1 MKQKASILTASA
13 LLTGLV
19 APAVAMQ
26 KGQHPLRT
34 KDGKLFNVIYI
45 MADDLGYGDL
55 SFYGQQKFRTPEID
69 RLAERGTAFM
79 QAYAGTSVSAPS
91 RASLLTGLH
100 TGHTHV
106 RGNREIAPEGQ
117 EPVGDSTTYTLG
129 KLFKSAGYATGI
141 FGKWGLGYP
150 GSEATPD
157 KMGFDEFFGYNC
169 QRISHRY
176 FPVYLWDN
184 DRKVFY
190 PENENDGRKTFSG
203 HEIHRRALQFIEH
216 HQDKPFYAMLTYT
229 LPHAELN
236 LPHDSIYH
244 SYIGKFPEEKP
255 FVYRGGYPASERPYT
270 SFAAMVAQLD
280 AYVGEVVR
288 KVEELGMAERTIII
302 VTSDNGPHRE
312 GGADPDYFKS
322 YGPLRGVKRDLYEG
336 GIRVPFVVYCPGL
349 VPASRREETPI
360 AFWDL
365 MPTYAAMVGR
375 TLPAKT
381 DGHNIL
387 PLLMGKK
394 QPKLSK
400 RTLYWEFH
408 EDGGKQAVRLGDWK
422 LIRTKIATGAPK
434 LELFNIAKDIREEQN
449 LIDRYP
455 KVAKSLEEI
464 MERERTESKLFD
476 FGRASFL
483 KRQQAQ
489 KSTTN

>member
-1 MKQKASILTASA
+1 MKKKASILTASA

-19 APAVAMQ
+19 APSMAME
-26 KGQHPLRT
+26 KAPRPLRT

-55 SFYGQQKFRTPEID
+55 SFYGQRKFQTPEID
-69 RLAERGTAFM
+69 RLAQQGTAFM

-100 TGHTHV
+100 TGHTYV
-106 RGNREIAPEGQ
+106 RGNKEISPEGQ
-117 EPVGDSTTYTLG
+117 EPVGDSQTYTLG

-150 GSEATPD
+150 GSDATPN

-169 QRISHRY
+169 QRMSHLY
-176 FPVYLWDN
+176 FPVYLWHN
-184 DRKVFY
+184 EEKVLY

-203 HEIHRRALQFIEH
+203 HEIHDRALKFIEQH
-216 HQDKPFYAMLTYT
+216 KEDPFYAMLTYT

-236 LPHDSIYH
+236 LPHDSIYN

-255 FVYRGGYPASERPYT
+255 FVYRGGYAASERPYT

-280 AYVGEVVR
+280 KYVGEVAR
-288 KVEELGMAERTIII
+288 KVEELGIADRTIII

-312 GGADPDYFKS
+312 GGANPDYFNS

-349 VPASRREETPI
+349 VPADRKEQTPV

-381 DGHNIL
+381 DGQNIL

-394 QPKLSK
+394 QSKLSK
-400 RTLYWEFH
+400 RVLYWEFH

-422 LIRTKIATGAPK
+422 LIRTKIATGTPK
-434 LELFNIAKDIREEQN
+434 LELFNVAKDIKEEN
-449 LIDRYP
+449 DLLEKYP

-464 MERERTESKLFD
+464 MDREHTESKLFD
-476 FGRASFL
+476 FGRAYYL
-483 KRQQAQ
+483 RQQEA
-489 KSTTN
+489 KKKATN